1 MVPSTY
7 PEPVPSAPF
16 VVPPLLLVVVLV
28 ISAVA
33 KTRDPRDTASVFDK
47 LRLPAFLVT
56 IRAPR
61 LLPYGELVLA
71 ALLLFLPD
79 GWYVVAGTVAMLL
92 FAAYL
97 VVVLRAL
104 TFGYPIMCGCFG
116 KLGLGWITRQTAV
129 RNAVLL
135 ALAVVAWLDSWRGD
149 GVYQRLSDLGADG
162 WWLAAVVVA
171 VVTTAFVGRESDIPQ
186 WVPAAEDEY
195 VPRPVPYLLLDGP
208 SGAGSVWQL
217 GDSAARLLVFWD
229 PTDAGTTALADRL
242 PVWQEALGPVR
253 VHLVTQSEWSTAAA
267 LRPDLAEHLLGDP
280 EGEARQR
287 LGVFVM
293 PGAVIVGTDRM
304 LAGGPVEGAGEIED
318 LVAAAAE
325 EIHAAGLPT
334 DGATAQ

>member
-1 MVPSTY
+1 MVRPTY

-16 VVPPLLLVVVLV
+16 VVPPLLLVAVLV
-28 ISAVA
+28 VSAVA
-33 KTRDPRDTASVFDK
+33 KLRDPRDTASVFDK
-47 LRLPAFLVT
+47 LRLPAFLAT

-61 LLPYGELVLA
+61 LLPYGELVVA
-71 ALLLFLPD
+71 ALLVFLPD
-79 GWYVVAGTVAMLL
+79 GWYVVATTVALCL

-97 VVVLRAL
+97 VVVVRAL

-135 ALAVVAWLDSWRGD
+135 AVAVVAWLDSWRGD
-149 GVYQRLSDLGADG
+149 GVFQRLSDLGTDG

-171 VVTTAFVGRESDIPQ
+171 MVTTAFVSRESDIPQ
-186 WVPAAEDEY
+186 WVPAADEY

-208 SGAGSVWQL
+208 SGAGSVWEL

-229 PTDAGTTALADRL
+229 PADAESAELADRL
-242 PVWQEALGPVR
+242 PAWQEELGPVR
-253 VHLVTQSEWSTAAA
+253 AHLVTQSEWCAAAA
-267 LRPDLAEHLLGDP
+267 LRPDLADHLLGDP
-280 EGEARQR
+280 EGETRQR
-287 LGVFVM
+287 LGVFVT

-304 LAGGPVEGAGEIED
+304 LAGGPVEGVMGIEE

-325 EIHAAGLPT
+325 EIRAATAVPS
-334 DGATAQ
+334 DGAPAQ